1 MTPTGRQQQAFSS
14 LHWVG
19 CTLQAA
25 LQHPKRRQIIEFI
38 AARHLK
44 AMETITPIS
53 RIEQLAHQAAGLY
66 TSACAANPYPPM
78 SAAAA
83 LFAQCFDAEQARRQ
97 ERLQRTHATL
107 KTTATQWSQPAMH
120 HPQIIGLTGPAG
132 CGKDTVADLLV
143 AYAGFAKLA
152 FADPLRAE
160 VATAFDLDAE
170 HLQRRETKEHP
181 LSALALRR
189 CRNDGFIDRI
199 ITVRSLHGQ
208 TIDLDAP
215 QSPRQIMQWWGT
227 EYRRHQHQNYWV
239 RKTEDRVR
247 ALLSER
253 WGVQN
258 VVITDVRFA
267 DEAELVRSL
276 GGVIW
281 RIERPGVGLAPG
293 AHVSETTGAEFLPSR
308 VIDNGGSFAQLR
320 ERVLGALAVGG
331 LGQGVAA

>member
-1 MTPTGRQQQAFSS
+1 MTPTGRQQRAFES

-53 RIEQLAHQAAGLY
+53 RIERLAYKAAGLY

-83 LFAQCFDAEQARRQ
+83 LFADCFDAEQARRQ
-97 ERLQRTHATL
+97 ERMQRTRATL
-107 KTTATQWSQPAMH
+107 KTTVTQWSHPSMH

-143 AYAGFAKLA
+143 AHAGFTKMA

-160 VATAFDLDAE
+160 VATAFDIDVE

-215 QSPRQIMQWWGT
+215 RSPRQIMQWWGT
-227 EYRRHQHQNYWV
+227 DYRRHQHQNYWTAHMQG
-239 RKTEDRVR
+239 RINGWPGF
-247 ALLSER
+247 SF
-253 WGVQN
+253 
-258 VVITDVRFA
+258 VITDCRFE
-267 DEAELVRSL
+267 DEVALVRRNSGQL
-276 GGVIW
+276 W
-281 RIERPGVGLAPG
+281 RIERPGVSVAPG

-320 ERVLGALAVGG
+320 ERVWGALAVGA
-331 LGQGVAA
+331 VA

>member
-1 MTPTGRQQQAFSS
+1 MTPTGRQQQAFES

-44 AMETITPIS
+44 TQRAMETITPIS
-53 RIEQLAHQAAGLY
+53 RIEKLAHQAAGLY

-97 ERLQRTHATL
+97 ERLQRTRATL
-107 KTTATQWSQPAMH
+107 KTTVTQWSHPSMH

-143 AYAGFAKLA
+143 AHAGFEKIA

-160 VATAFDLDAE
+160 VAVAFDIDMA

-189 CRNDGFIDRI
+189 CRNDGFVGRI
-199 ITVRSLHGQ
+199 GMLHALAGQ
-208 TIDLDAP
+208 TLDLDAP
-215 QSPRQIMQWWGT
+215 RSPRQIMQWWAT
-227 EYRRHQHQNYWV
+227 EYRRKQHPNYWV
-239 RKTEDRVR
+239 HR
-247 ALLSER
+247 AQIKLSDLVGR
-253 WGVQN
+253 RGMQRI
-258 VVITDVRFA
+258 VISDVRFEN
-267 DEAELVRSL
+267 EAALVQHNGAL
-276 GGVIW
+276 W
-281 RIERPGVGLAPG
+281 RIERPSVGVAPG
-293 AHVSETTGAEFLPSR
+293 AHVSETTGAEFLPSQ
-308 VIDNGGSFAQLR
+308 VIDNSGSFAQLR
-320 ERVLGALAVGG
+320 ERVWGALAVGG
-331 LGQGVAA
+331 LGVGV